1 MVRGIDVS
9 AYQGKPDWAKVKQSG
24 IEFAILRI
32 ANSKG
37 LDTSFEHN
45 YAGCEAN
52 NIAKGVYRYSYAKTT
67 ETAAKEAQEVVKILD
82 DRKLEMGV
90 WLDLEWSGMRTLGK
104 NVITAIAKSFIQVIR
119 DAGYSCGIYCN
130 LDWHENV
137 LDTETLNVPF
147 WVARYAS
154 ADDGTMKED
163 MRPNVGESGWQY
175 SSKGHVSGISG
186 NVDLDVW
193 YDVLPQGSDDYK
205 EDRELDQEAVRSL
218 QEALNADGITD
229 ADEKALVIDGI
240 KGQDTTAAIKKVLL
254 LSGAFDTHT
263 ARFGVGST
271 GQTVKWLQMR
281 LNTVIGPQIVELLK
295 TEYGLEADGKFGN
308 DTRLAV
314 GLFQEIRG
322 LKQDYKVGVN
332 TITELLYKE

>member
-1 MVRGIDVS
+1 
-9 AYQGKPDWAKVKQSG
+9 
-24 IEFAILRI
+24 
-32 ANSKG
+32 
-37 LDTSFEHN
+37 
-45 YAGCEAN
+45 
-52 NIAKGVYRYSYAKTT
+52 
-67 ETAAKEAQEVVKILD
+67 
-82 DRKLEMGV
+82 MGV

-322 LKQDYKVGVN
+322 LKLDYKVGVN